1 MHINQIMRLIH
12 VHSESYTL
20 KNIVAKLI
28 SPYSAFVQQLAA
40 RVMQAIPPNVQS
52 FSLSLLLHVT

>member
-1 MHINQIMRLIH
+1 MRLIH

-52 FSLSLLLHVT
+52 FSLSLLLHIT